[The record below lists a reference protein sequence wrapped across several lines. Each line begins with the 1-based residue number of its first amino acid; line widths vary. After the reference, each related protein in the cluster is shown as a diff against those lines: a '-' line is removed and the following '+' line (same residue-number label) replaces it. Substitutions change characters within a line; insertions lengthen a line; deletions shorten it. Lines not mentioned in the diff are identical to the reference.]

1 MNDEQA
7 IDAIDGLYAPI
18 HQEKGFGRELFW
30 EQGAACDIVWAKSRG
45 FNSLATFNY
54 NGDESPISGG
64 FDLFYQNMARSNWII
79 KQLLAKEKKGG
90 LSDVEHRSLG
100 EAFFMRGMAHFGLL
114 TVMER
119 KTKVYLLCATKI
131 LRAIMIIPYLHSRL
145 L

>member
-1 MNDEQA
+1 MKKYIPLLALSALTFCSCSDFLNVQPEGNPATTSYFLNDEQA

-64 FDLFYQNMARSNWII
+64 FDLF
-79 KQLLAKEKKGG
+79 
-90 LSDVEHRSLG
+90 
-100 EAFFMRGMAHFGLL
+100 
-114 TVMER
+114 
-119 KTKVYLLCATKI
+119 
-131 LRAIMIIPYLHSRL
+131 
-145 L
+145 

>member
-1 MNDEQA
+1 MALSALTFCSCSGFLNVQPEGNPATTSYFLNDEQA

-79 KQLLAKEKKGG
+79 KQLLAKEKK
-90 LSDVEHRSLG
+90 
-100 EAFFMRGMAHFGLL
+100 
-114 TVMER
+114 
-119 KTKVYLLCATKI
+119 KVD
-131 LRAIMIIPYLHSRL
+131 
-145 L
+145 